1 MIMRNFQRTAISAI
15 LPAFV
20 LMPAFTSSS
29 VAAQEGTPTMSY
41 SCEMVAASP
50 MAGMEGMTM
59 STPMA
64 EEGHDMDGQSVEV
77 DQLYIDMMLPHH
89 ESIIALAQAAQDRLT
104 DERLQTI
111 ADNIITAQSAENEEL
126 RGLREQW
133 YGSAESMPMDE
144 SMMGMMTEMMPGMGD
159 MAAMQMQ
166 MDPQALVAAFC
177 AGEDPDQTFIDLVIP
192 HHEMAIQSSEAA
204 LEQATHEELRA
215 IAEQVI
221 QAQQAEIDELEGI
234 RAELT
239 GEGTPAAS

>member
-1 MIMRNFQRTAISAI
+1 MRITKSTAITAI
-15 LPAFV
+15 LPAFA
-20 LMPAFTSSS
+20 LMPAFTASS

-59 STPMA
+59 GTPTA
-64 EEGHDMDGQSVEV
+64 EDGHDMAGQSVEF

-89 ESIIALAQAAQDRLT
+89 ESIIALAQAAQERLT
-104 DERLQTI
+104 DERLQAI
-111 ADNIITAQSAENEEL
+111 ADNIITSQSAENEEL
-126 RGLREQW
+126 RSYREQW
-133 YGSAESMPMDE
+133 YGSAESMSMDS

-159 MAAMQMQ
+159 MAAMQM
-166 MDPQALVAAFC
+166 DPQALVAAFC
-177 AGEDPDQTFIDLVIP
+177 AGDDSDLTFIDLVIP

-221 QAQQAEIDELEGI
+221 QDQQAEIDELEGI

-239 GEGTPAAS
+239 GDGTPAAS